1 MQIHNDAAARF
12 GRTLFALK
20 RTPDACSAL
29 SLFRRNVSQAQLGV
43 RFSNH
48 GMLVNVGNHYYTWS
62 VRPHATTT
70 IWRRVPLEY
79 NPLWFNPGQRLHLRM
94 TTQTGVNPR
103 AWPGPIHCVP
113 NWTSDCSLRLGTA
126 PSMLPQTS
134 TLWTFTATP
143 VAAVRLTLQ
152 VHVYSSGTQLGNWQ

>member
-1 MQIHNDAAARF
+1 M
-12 GRTLFALK
+12 
-20 RTPDACSAL
+20 PDVCSAV
-29 SLFRRNVSQAQLGV
+29 SLLRRNVSRVQLGV
-43 RFSNH
+43 RFSDNDV
-48 GMLVNVGNHYYTWS
+48 LVNVGNHCYTWP

-113 NWTSDCSLRLGTA
+113 NWISDCSMRLGTS
-126 PSMLPQTS
+126 PSMLPPNVNVLDIYRYSGRGRVLGITG
-134 TLWTFTATP
+134 TR
-143 VAAVRLTLQ
+143 VLQ
-152 VHVYSSGTQLGNWQ
+152 RDAIGQLAMISF